1 MILSEIFL
9 GIALGSV
16 AWGVVSAI
24 VIASYLSSRGRK
36 INVIFFRI
44 LILKYIHEYYEITQQ
59 ENGKPGFWF
68 YSYVVSMN
76 LALVT
81 AVIGLALR

>member
-1 MILSEIFL
+1 MALSEILL
-9 GIALGSV
+9 GIALASV
-16 AWGVVSAI
+16 AWGVVSAV

-36 INVIFFRI
+36 LNFFLFRI

-59 ENGKPGFWF
+59 ENGKPGSWF

-76 LALVT
+76 LALVL
-81 AVIGLALR
+81 AVIGLILK

>member
-1 MILSEIFL
+1 MVLSEIIL

-24 VIASYLSSRGRK
+24 VIASYLSNRGRK
-36 INVIFFRI
+36 INFIFFRI

-59 ENGKPGFWF
+59 ENGEPGFWF

-76 LALVT
+76 LALVM
-81 AVIGLALR
+81 AVIGLILK

>member
-1 MILSEIFL
+1 MILSEILL

-24 VIASYLSSRGRK
+24 VIASYLANRGRK
-36 INVIFFRI
+36 INFIFFRI

-76 LALVT
+76 LALVL
-81 AVIGLALR
+81 AVIGLILK

>member
-1 MILSEIFL
+1 MLSDIFI
-9 GIALGSV
+9 GIALAGV
-16 AWGVVSAI
+16 AWGIVSAM

-36 INVIFFRI
+36 INFIFFRI
-44 LILKYIHEYYEITQQ
+44 LILKYIHDYYEITLE
-59 ENGKPGFWF
+59 ENGKPGPWF

-76 LALVT
+76 LALVS